1 MAEPCLPAGRLLRG
15 RGKGFSVARKVPQDD
30 LVDLHVH
37 SSASDGAYPPREV
50 VERAAEAGLKAIA
63 LTDHDTLAGQ
73 AEARAAGGAVGL
85 EIVPGVEISTEFER
99 GACHILGYFIEV
111 GDAALEKM
119 LEAAREGRQVR
130 NREMLERLNRMGF
143 GLSMEDIVG
152 QAGEGV
158 VTRAHFA
165 AAMLRKGYV
174 ASWDEVF
181 EKYLG
186 RGKPAYVER
195 RHVEP
200 EEAIEAIRGAG
211 GLAVLA
217 HPRQLNRGPEEMQSW
232 FRRLAAAGLDGLE
245 TQSPDHGAEDA
256 QRYHEAAA
264 RLGLLETGGTDW
276 HGRKES
282 GIRLGVGRGQM
293 RIRYAVVEA
302 MRSRLAGRRR

>member
-1 MAEPCLPAGRLLRG
+1 MAGLMRQKLCLPEG
-15 RGKGFSVARKVPQDD
+15 GKEFSVVRKVPQDD

-50 VERAAEAGLKAIA
+50 VERAAEVGLKAIA
-63 LTDHDTLAGQ
+63 LADHDTLAGQ
-73 AEARAAGGAVGL
+73 AEARAAGEAVGL

-111 GDAALEKM
+111 GDAAMETM

-130 NREMLERLNRMGF
+130 NREMLVRLNRMGF
-143 GLSMEDIVG
+143 GLSMEDLVG

-200 EEAIEAIRGAG
+200 EEAIEAIHGAG

-217 HPRQLNRGPEEMQSW
+217 HPRQLNRGPEEMESW

>member
-1 MAEPCLPAGRLLRG
+1 MVGLMRQKLCLPEG
-15 RGKGFSVARKVPQDD
+15 GKEFSVVRKVPQDD

-111 GDAALEKM
+111 GDAALETM
-119 LEAAREGRQVR
+119 LEAAREGREVR
-130 NREMLERLNRMGF
+130 NREMLVRLNGLGF
-143 GLSMEDIVG
+143 GLKMEDLVG

-200 EEAIEAIRGAG
+200 QEAIWAIHGAG
-211 GLAVLA
+211 GQAVLA
-217 HPRQLNRGPEEMQSW
+217 HPRQLNRGPEEMESW

-256 QRYHEAAA
+256 QRYHEAAV

>member
-1 MAEPCLPAGRLLRG
+1 VGLMRQKLCLPEG
-15 RGKGFSVARKVPQDD
+15 GKEFSVVRKVPQDD

-111 GDAALEKM
+111 GDAALETM
-119 LEAAREGRQVR
+119 LEAAREGREVR
-130 NREMLERLNRMGF
+130 NREMLVRLNGLGF
-143 GLSMEDIVG
+143 GLKMEDLVG

-217 HPRQLNRGPEEMQSW
+217 HPRQLNRGPEEMESW

-245 TQSPDHGAEDA
+245 TQSPDHGADEA
-256 QRYHEAAA
+256 QRYHEAAV

>member
-1 MAEPCLPAGRLLRG
+1 MAGLMRQKLCLPEG
-15 RGKGFSVARKVPQDD
+15 GKEFSVVRKVPQDD

-99 GACHILGYFIEV
+99 GACHILGYFVEV

-119 LEAAREGRQVR
+119 LEAAREGRKVR
-130 NREMLERLNRMGF
+130 NREMLVRLNRMGF

-174 ASWDEVF
+174 TSWDEVF

-200 EEAIEAIRGAG
+200 EEAIEAIHGAG

-217 HPRQLNRGPEEMQSW
+217 HPRQLNRGPEEMASW

-276 HGRKES
+276 HGRKDS

>member
-1 MAEPCLPAGRLLRG
+1 MVRR
-15 RGKGFSVARKVPQDD
+15 ARQPD

-85 EIVPGVEISTEFER
+85 EIVPGVEISAEFER

-119 LEAAREGRQVR
+119 LEAAREGREVR
-130 NREMLERLNRMGF
+130 NREMLVRLNGLGF
-143 GLSMEDIVG
+143 GLKTEDLVG

-195 RHVEP
+195 RHIEP

-217 HPRQLNRGPEEMQSW
+217 HPRQLNRGPEEMESW

-245 TQSPDHGAEDA
+245 TQSSDHGAEDA

-276 HGRKES
+276 HGRKDS

>member
-1 MAEPCLPAGRLLRG
+1 MAGLMRQKLCLPEG
-15 RGKGFSVARKVPQDD
+15 GKEFSVVRKVPQDD

-99 GACHILGYFIEV
+99 GACHILGYFVEV

-119 LEAAREGRQVR
+119 LEAAREGRKVR
-130 NREMLERLNRMGF
+130 NREMLVRLNRMGF

-174 ASWDEVF
+174 TSWDEVF

-217 HPRQLNRGPEEMQSW
+217 HPRQLNRGPEEMASW

-276 HGRKES
+276 HGRKDS